1 MTRNFSEFVRYIGR
15 CIEIRICSFR
25 QWTKTLVALSN
36 SRWTSRRNQ
45 NPSPPWN
52 PWRACRPSPW
62 SSRRHPSSPWPRR
75 RRGRS
80 SPWSTRRRSSTA
92 TRSIIVTPNHNLK
105 TTNGYPFDVVP
116 RRGELTR
123 GIFHSAPASIHV
135 RYYCVLPICS
145 NISMWKIREWN
156 SRWKTLE
163 KLVAF
168 LSTPSRQHGSI
179 ETRFKGNTVSAWQR
193 VFPRVLH
200 VDLGSSQEERATV
213 L

>member
-1 MTRNFSEFVRYIGR
+1 MNQYIGR
-15 CIEIRICSFR
+15 CIKIRICSFR

-123 GIFHSAPASIHV
+123 GIFHSAPASTTYDIIV
-135 RYYCVLPICS
+135 F
-145 NISMWKIREWN
+145 
-156 SRWKTLE
+156 SRSVPTFLCE
-163 KLVAF
+163 KFENEIADGRH
-168 LSTPSRQHGSI
+168 SRS
-179 ETRFKGNTVSAWQR
+179 
-193 VFPRVLH
+193 
-200 VDLGSSQEERATV
+200 
-213 L
+213 